1 MLEKKKKHRFTQYYL
16 VSHEMKG
23 YSKDGGRS
31 RTTVFL
37 THGTTEEGLDFVS
50 VLQPVPHTGKHFQ
63 SGYLTASA
71 ATWGG
76 GGRHKDGCKEREK
89 GVREEKGRKGR
100 KRQGREGRKEGR
112 KAGRRE

>member
-71 ATWGG
+71 ATLGG
-76 GGRHKDGCKEREK
+76 GEVDIRMD
-89 GVREEKGRKGR
+89 
-100 KRQGREGRKEGR
+100 
-112 KAGRRE
+112 ARRERRV